1 MKPTSE
7 SYYALFGVKIMAKV
21 RQTGLNNPFSYSF
34 YSKSRDDLPGKLKR
48 NKPHDR
54 TDQQVNDAL
63 SARRLQ

>member
-1 MKPTSE
+1 
-7 SYYALFGVKIMAKV
+7 MAKV